1 MRSEFAERLNR
12 AQIDPAQHVIAE
24 GINYQPTPPLRCGA
38 ERVVVTGY
46 LTLIGAAVL
55 AVIDGG
61 LRRQKESSV
70 GVDEEVHDAE

>member
-1 MRSEFAERLNR
+1 
-12 AQIDPAQHVIAE
+12 
-24 GINYQPTPPLRCGA
+24 
-38 ERVVVTGY
+38 VVVTGY

-70 GVDEEVHDAE
+70 GVDEEVHNAE